1 MIDTQLIKDNPKS
14 VTEKLTLRNYNFNIE
29 LFDTTEAKRKKYQT
43 KTEDLQARRNI
54 LSKEYGSLK
63 KEGKSDQALNKKIDS
78 IKADLDECSSQLN
91 NIQLT
96 LKELLLDVPNLPH
109 DSVPKG
115 ENEESNLKIREYGEP
130 TILKGKDHL
139 EITSMID
146 TDAANLLAGS
156 RFAVLNS
163 EIVKLQRALISFM
176 LDKASEHGYTEYYL
190 PMVANTES
198 LTSTGQLPKF
208 SDDLFQ
214 LTDDYYLIP
223 TAEVPLTNLYRD
235 KIIDIDK
242 FPLKLTAHT
251 SCFRSEAGSYGKDT
265 KGLIRQHQFEKVEL
279 VQICH
284 PEKSFE
290 VLENLT
296 SHAESILKDLN
307 LPYQVVELCT
317 GDLGF
322 SAAKTYDLEVW
333 VPSQEAYREISSCS
347 NFRAFQARRMKARW
361 KNNSDNKI
369 ELLNTLNGSGLA
381 LSRTILA
388 ILENYQQSDG
398 SVTIPDVLRNYLG
411 KESILLPQ

>member
-1 MIDTQLIKDNPKS
+1 MIDTNLIKENPQTVS
-14 VTEKLTLRNYNFNIE
+14 EKLKLRNYNFDIE
-29 LFDTTEAKRKKYQT
+29 LFESLEAKRKKYQT
-43 KTEDLQARRNI
+43 ETEDLQARRNS
-54 LSKEYGSLK
+54 LSKEYGMLK
-63 KEGKSDQALNKKIDS
+63 KKDKDDSALNKKIEA
-78 IKADLDECSSQLN
+78 IKADLDKCSTKLN
-91 NIQLT
+91 DIQST
-96 LKELLLDVPNLPH
+96 LKEFLLDVPNLFD
-109 DSVPKG
+109 DSVPSG
-115 ENEESNLKIREYGEP
+115 ENEESNVKIREYGEP

-146 TDAANLLAGS
+146 TESAILLAGS
-156 RFAVLNS
+156 RFAVLSN
-163 EIVKLQRALISFM
+163 EIAKLQRALIAFM

-223 TAEVPLTNLYRD
+223 TAEVPLTNLYRNQILD
-235 KIIDIDK
+235 LDT

-290 VLENLT
+290 ALQDLT
-296 SHAESILKDLN
+296 SHAETILKELN

-333 VPSQEAYREISSCS
+333 IPSQETYREISSCS
-347 NFRAFQARRMKARW
+347 NCTDFQARRA
-361 KNNSDNKI
+361 KI
-369 ELLNTLNGSGLA
+369 RFKEEGISKLAHTLNGSALA
-381 LSRTILA
+381 AGRALIAVIENNFDQKSTI
-388 ILENYQQSDG
+388 
-398 SVTIPDVLRNYLG
+398 TIPEVLHDYT
-411 KESILLPQ
+411 KFASIEV

>member
-1 MIDTQLIKDNPKS
+1 MIDTNFIKDNPKL
-14 VTEKLTLRNYNFNIE
+14 VFDKLRLRNYNFNLD
-29 LFDTTEAKRKKYQT
+29 LFEATEANRKKYQT
-43 KTEDLQARRNI
+43 KTEDLQASRNV
-54 LSKEYGSLK
+54 LSKEYGMLK
-63 KEGKSDQALNKKIDS
+63 KEGKDDPALNKKIES
-78 IKADLDECSSQLN
+78 IKADLDKCSSELN
-91 NIQLT
+91 DIQLT
-96 LKELLLDVPNLPH
+96 LKELLLDVPNLPD
-109 DSVPKG
+109 DSVPRG
-115 ENEESNLKIREYGEP
+115 ENEENNVKIREYGEP

-156 RFAVLNS
+156 RFAVLHGD
-163 EIVKLQRALISFM
+163 IAKLQRALIAFM
-176 LDKASEHGYTEYYL
+176 LDKASEHGYTEHYL

-208 SDDLFQ
+208 SEDLFQ
-214 LTDDYYLIP
+214 LTEDYYLIP

-290 VLENLT
+290 ALENLT
-296 SHAESILKDLN
+296 SHAETILQELN

-333 VPSQEAYREISSCS
+333 IPSQETYREISSCS
-347 NFRAFQARRMKARW
+347 NCTDFQARRA
-361 KNNSDNKI
+361 KI
-369 ELLNTLNGSGLA
+369 RFKEGGASKLAHTLNGSALA
-381 LSRTILA
+381 AGRALIAVIENNFDQKSTIH
-388 ILENYQQSDG
+388 
-398 SVTIPDVLRNYLG
+398 IPEALQEYTKFDFIEV
-411 KESILLPQ
+411 

>member
-1 MIDTQLIKDNPKS
+1 MIDTNLIKKNPQTVSK
-14 VTEKLTLRNYNFNIE
+14 KLKLRNYNFDIE
-29 LFDTTEAKRKKYQT
+29 LFESLEAKRKKYQT
-43 KTEDLQARRNI
+43 ETEDLQARRNS
-54 LSKEYGSLK
+54 LSKEYGMLK
-63 KEGKSDQALNKKIDS
+63 KKDKDDSALNKKIEA
-78 IKADLDECSSQLN
+78 IKADLEKCSTKLN
-91 NIQLT
+91 EIQST
-96 LKELLLDVPNLPH
+96 LKEFLLDVPNLFD
-109 DSVPKG
+109 DSVPSG
-115 ENEESNLKIREYGEP
+115 ENEENNVKIREYGEP
-130 TILKGKDHL
+130 TLLKGKDHL

-146 TDAANLLAGS
+146 TESAILMAGS
-156 RFAVLNS
+156 RFAVLSN
-163 EIVKLQRALISFM
+163 EIAKLQRALIAFM

-223 TAEVPLTNLYRD
+223 TAEVPLTNLYRNQILD
-235 KIIDIDK
+235 LDT

-290 VLENLT
+290 ALENLT
-296 SHAESILKDLN
+296 SHAEIILKELN

-333 VPSQEAYREISSCS
+333 IPSQETYREISSCS
-347 NFRAFQARRMKARW
+347 NCTDFQARRA
-361 KNNSDNKI
+361 KI
-369 ELLNTLNGSGLA
+369 RFKEEGISKLAHTLNGSALA
-381 LSRTILA
+381 AGRALIAVIENNFDQKGTI
-388 ILENYQQSDG
+388 
-398 SVTIPDVLRNYLG
+398 TIPEVLHEYT
-411 KESILLPQ
+411 KFTTIEV

>member
-29 LFDTTEAKRKKYQT
+29 LFETTEAQRKKYQT

-63 KEGKSDQALNKKIDS
+63 KEGKSDQALDKKIDS
-78 IKADLDECSSQLN
+78 IKADLDECSNQLN

-130 TILKGKDHL
+130 TILKGKNHL

-333 VPSQEAYREISSCS
+333 IPSQETFREISSCS
-347 NFRAFQARRMKARW
+347 NCTDFQARRA
-361 KNNSDNKI
+361 KI
-369 ELLNTLNGSGLA
+369 RFKEEGVTKLAHTLNGSALA
-381 LSRTILA
+381 AGRALIAVIENNFDQKSTIA
-388 ILENYQQSDG
+388 IPEALQDYTKFS
-398 SVTIPDVLRNYLG
+398 
-411 KESILLPQ
+411 SIEV